1 MKILIVD
8 DEFEV
13 RETIKS
19 MLEGVVSD
27 IVYAADAV
35 SAMLT
40 LKDHEDVHTIIT
52 DYRMPGLGGKDWLD
66 MVRYYHP
73 KKNLVVMTGYEV
85 AKDKLADSVK
95 VVMKPFTK
103 YQLINAIGILS

>member
-8 DEFEV
+8 DEFEI
-13 RETIKS
+13 RETIKG
-19 MLEGVVSD
+19 MLQDVVQE
-27 IVYAADAV
+27 IIYASDAV
-35 SAMLT
+35 TAMLT

-52 DYRMPGLGGKDWLD
+52 DYRMPGLGGKDWIE

-85 AKDKLADSVK
+85 AKDKLSSSVK
-95 VVMKPFTK
+95 IIMKPFTK
-103 YQLINAIGILS
+103 YQLLEAIGV